1 MYSASRDKTDGVG
14 MEFGLSFGT
23 NLEDRIQHLRTARQ
37 GVLAVEGTREC
48 AASPLYETDPV
59 DVLPEYRGM
68 KFVNAVIIIESEH
81 SAKEWLEFINLIET
95 AMGRVRSGDK
105 NTPRSI
111 DIDIL
116 YAGDQ
121 CIDSG
126 GLTVP
131 HPRWTSRR
139 FVLQPLSD
147 ERGDMLFPQQ
157 AETVSQ
163 LLAAL
168 ESDENIVKLEENW

>member
-1 MYSASRDKTDGVG
+1 

-23 NLEDRIQHLRTARQ
+23 NLEDRIQHLRIARKA
-37 GVLAVEGTREC
+37 VLAVEGTCEC

-68 KFVNAVIIIESEH
+68 KFVNAVTIIESGR
-81 SAKEWLEFINLIET
+81 SAEEWLELINLIET

-105 NTPRSI
+105 NAPRTI

-147 ERGDMLFPQQ
+147 VRGGMRIPQQ

-163 LLAAL
+163 LLTSL
-168 ESDENIVKLEENW
+168 ESDENIVKLDESW